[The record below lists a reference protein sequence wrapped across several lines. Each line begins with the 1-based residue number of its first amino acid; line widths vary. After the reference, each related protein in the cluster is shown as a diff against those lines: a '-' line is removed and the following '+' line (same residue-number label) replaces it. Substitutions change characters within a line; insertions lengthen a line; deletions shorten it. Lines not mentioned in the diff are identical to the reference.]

1 MAPMSLM
8 LLVLL
13 TYIID
18 FADAQTVI
26 GYSSSFSS
34 LDLPSDSSPPPTKQT
49 PRFWPSL
56 PPRGRSDVPIR
67 VTGQDR
73 LTTTNTVEQRER
85 LHPSVTQFNHPLQS
99 ALPTQN
105 LSSGLIVT
113 QPTASRPRTDTA
125 SLAFSR
131 AFRKGVATTKSSTPP
146 PLALDSAEVAEPAG
160 DKTVTGANPMEEAI
174 KEKQGVDSQGL
185 GSGIAPT
192 VMFVK
197 EESPDPLSTVDD
209 EMAQY
214 RPQAQTAV
222 SKVSDV
228 KTPPLDS
235 QTVKPHLFALTTTST
250 TSTTSTTVASE
261 KVMTPLSSVV
271 TQQTLKTVQLKGEKS
286 KMLGCYM
293 RIIIMIMVVSI
304 KIWIIY

>member
-13 TYIID
+13 TSIID

-67 VTGQDR
+67 VTVQDR

-85 LHPSVTQFNHPLQS
+85 LHPSVTQFNRPLQS

-105 LSSGLIVT
+105 SSGLIVT

-131 AFRKGVATTKSSTPP
+131 AFRKGDATTKSSTPP
-146 PLALDSAEVAEPAG
+146 PLALDSAEVAEPTG
-160 DKTVTGANPMEEAI
+160 DKTVAGSNPKEEAI
-174 KEKQGVDSQGL
+174 EEKQGVDSQGL

-235 QTVKPHLFALTTTST
+235 QTVKPHLFVLTTTST
-250 TSTTSTTVASE
+250 TSTTSTTAASE

-293 RIIIMIMVVSI
+293 RIIIMIKLVSI
-304 KIWIIY
+304 KIGIIY

>member
-13 TYIID
+13 TSIID

-67 VTGQDR
+67 VTVQDR

-85 LHPSVTQFNHPLQS
+85 LHPSVTQFNRPLQS

-105 LSSGLIVT
+105 SSGLIVT

-131 AFRKGVATTKSSTPP
+131 AFRKGDATTKSSTPP

-160 DKTVTGANPMEEAI
+160 DKTVAESNPKEEAI

-235 QTVKPHLFALTTTST
+235 QTVKPHLFVLTTTST

-293 RIIIMIMVVSI
+293 RIIIMIKLVSI
-304 KIWIIY
+304 KIGIIY

>member
-13 TYIID
+13 TSIID

-67 VTGQDR
+67 VTVQDR

-85 LHPSVTQFNHPLQS
+85 LHPSVTQFNRPLQS

-105 LSSGLIVT
+105 SSGLIVT

-131 AFRKGVATTKSSTPP
+131 AFRKGDATTKSSTPP

-160 DKTVTGANPMEEAI
+160 DKTVAESNPKEEAI

-235 QTVKPHLFALTTTST
+235 QTVKPHLFVLTTTST

-293 RIIIMIMVVSI
+293 RIIIIIKLVSI
-304 KIWIIY
+304 KIGIIY